1 MERKQGIAG
10 FVTAYLT
17 GENGNKKKVFEGKNT
32 INAEFYNALALHLDT
47 NTDFALDNL
56 FTTDVV
62 EQYHDGIAFLS
73 LNPSTSAFIEHLAMV
88 STTSEP
94 AAQSFRCTGVYT
106 NSSGATIRVSLP
118 NMGKSWV
125 GAASANASGFN
136 DFYISTDVG
145 WSALDVPT
153 GTALT
158 IVWTITFTE
167 H

>member
-1 MERKQGIAG
+1 MERKQGITG

-17 GENGNKKKVFEGKNT
+17 DESGNKKKVFEGKNA
-32 INAEFYNALALHLDT
+32 INAEFYNALANELLAY
-47 NTDFALDNL
+47 NNIALDEL

-62 EQYHDGIAFLS
+62 EQYHDGIAFMS
-73 LNPSTSAFIEHLAMV
+73 LNTSTNAFIEFLAMV
-88 STTSEP
+88 SVTSEP

-106 NSSGATIRVSLP
+106 NSSGITVRVSFP
-118 NMGKSWV
+118 HIGKSWV
-125 GAASANASGFN
+125 GAPDANASGFN
-136 DFYISTDVG
+136 DFYISTNVG
-145 WSALDVPT
+145 WSVLDVPT